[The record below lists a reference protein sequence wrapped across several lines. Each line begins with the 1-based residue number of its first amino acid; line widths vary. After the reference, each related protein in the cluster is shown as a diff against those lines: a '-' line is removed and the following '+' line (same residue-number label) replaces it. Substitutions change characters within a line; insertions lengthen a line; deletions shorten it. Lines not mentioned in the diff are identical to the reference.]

1 MMQPDHDLP
10 YDLEGEIL
18 SHLPIQ
24 ILARF
29 RCVCKRW
36 NTLFKERRFF
46 NSDLGLA
53 RQQFILLAESK
64 ICSVDVNLDGPS
76 IEVHNLP
83 SDIPGYKL
91 YMPMHVEYCDGLFL
105 YATCYGIG
113 ICNPWLR
120 QIRWFKSSYEG
131 YDFSGMGYDNS
142 RQDKHYKILGSY
154 CTNTT
159 MKASVTELGS
169 DAWKSYEF
177 AFHSWNLSMSPYSV
191 SLNGN
196 LYWVAYNHE
205 SRDYFI
211 QSFDFSTV
219 SFKPYCILPTKNGHR
234 QCDGRSLAIFREDR
248 FSFLEQEIYNT
259 RNIEIWVTKETI
271 KNGDGEAVEWVN
283 LMSVLVP
290 EWSSLSV
297 NYYPPSYF
305 VDEDKVG
312 LTLVICCYNKEGKAY
327 IYIAKGDKFHEIE
340 IKDLVEYNPRHR
352 TYFPNLIQVPTFT
365 MSGRSITQHQVESR
379 FAPPRG
385 IQVSVGVGG
394 DEWDDGFFD
403 NVKEIII
410 HTNSL
415 GIIFVKFY
423 YRNGNVRVAG
433 AAHGD
438 STETRGLMVPDDDYI
453 EAVQGTYTESHITS
467 MAFRLH
473 KGNRSLRFGFFEGMS
488 FVLGGGRGSKIIG
501 YYGRSSDLYLTA
513 FGVHFSPLP

>member
-53 RQQFILLAESK
+53 RPQFILLAESK

-234 QCDGRSLAIFREDR
+234 QCDGRSLAVFREDR

-305 VDEDKVG
+305 VDEG
-312 LTLVICCYNKEGKAY
+312 NT
-327 IYIAKGDKFHEIE
+327 
-340 IKDLVEYNPRHR
+340 
-352 TYFPNLIQVPTFT
+352 
-365 MSGRSITQHQVESR
+365 S
-379 FAPPRG
+379 
-385 IQVSVGVGG
+385 
-394 DEWDDGFFD
+394 
-403 NVKEIII
+403 
-410 HTNSL
+410 
-415 GIIFVKFY
+415 IIFVKFY

-501 YYGRSSDLYLTA
+501 FYGRSSDLYLTA

>member
-53 RQQFILLAESK
+53 RPQFILLAESK

-131 YDFSGMGYDNS
+131 YDFGGMGYDNS

-159 MKASVTELGS
+159 MNASVTELGS

-177 AFHSWNLSMSPYSV
+177 AFHSWNLSM
-191 SLNGN
+191 
-196 LYWVAYNHE
+196 
-205 SRDYFI
+205 
-211 QSFDFSTV
+211 
-219 SFKPYCILPTKNGHR
+219 
-234 QCDGRSLAIFREDR
+234 
-248 FSFLEQEIYNT
+248 
-259 RNIEIWVTKETI
+259 
-271 KNGDGEAVEWVN
+271 
-283 LMSVLVP
+283 
-290 EWSSLSV
+290 
-297 NYYPPSYF
+297 
-305 VDEDKVG
+305 
-312 LTLVICCYNKEGKAY
+312 
-327 IYIAKGDKFHEIE
+327 
-340 IKDLVEYNPRHR
+340 
-352 TYFPNLIQVPTFT
+352 
-365 MSGRSITQHQVESR
+365 SITQHQVESR

-488 FVLGGGRGSKIIG
+488 FVLGGARGSKIIG
-501 YYGRSSDLYLTA
+501 FYGRSSDLYLTA